1 MRARL
6 ATRDETRHVARGGA
20 RKAIV
25 EWGVSHRTIEL
36 QRASDAQAQLVS
48 ALRQVYKRT
57 LCTFHSSSRIRV
69 STCGAARICSA
80 ESREKSTRRATKRI
94 EAWKQKTSS
103 IRAYG
108 SR

>member
-25 EWGVSHRTIEL
+25 VWGVSHRTIEL

-69 STCGAARICSA
+69 LVAPLGSAAQNP
-80 ESREKSTRRATKRI
+80 REKSTRRATKRI